1 MDKVKS
7 IEVAFP
13 FPVDI
18 PREARDMIWSALKL
32 ICTRNC
38 PEGHVMWPA
47 GEGAKPVYI
56 PLTQE
61 EEKRRGPEFDD
72 SIYYFEVCCR
82 RE

>member
-18 PREARDMIWSALKL
+18 PSEAIDLMRRAIKMV
-32 ICTRNC
+32 CYCNC
-38 PEGHVMWPA
+38 PGGHVMWPA

-61 EEKRRGPEFDD
+61 EEKRRGPELDD